1 MILVE
6 DVSKLFS
13 PPENDEIIKEMAD
26 IAFSSE
32 EKTADRLRALGLL
45 SDALSASRSKDA
57 AFKKLDEILNSI

>member
-1 MILVE
+1 MGE
-6 DVSKLFS
+6 STKFSS

-26 IAFSSE
+26 IAFSPE